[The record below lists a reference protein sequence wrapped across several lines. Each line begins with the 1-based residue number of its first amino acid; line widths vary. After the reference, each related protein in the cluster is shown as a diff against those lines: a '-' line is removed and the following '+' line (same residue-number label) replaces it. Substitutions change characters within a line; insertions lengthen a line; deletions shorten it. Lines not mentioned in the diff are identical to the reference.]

1 MLRVGL
7 TGGLATGK
15 SLVARELE
23 RLGCFLIYADKLG
36 HEVMLPGGAA
46 YQPIVDLFGPEI
58 LEPGSAPPGTI
69 NRQRLGSIVFA
80 DPTRLAQLN
89 AIVHPAVFERE
100 EALAAE
106 AAALDPHVIV
116 IIEAAILIETGR
128 YRTLDRL
135 ILTTC
140 PEEVQIERAM
150 KRDNL
155 SREEV
160 LKRIRL
166 QLPLSEKL
174 AYAHYVIDTG
184 ASKQE
189 TAARVRAVYDSLE
202 DYARTFTPE

>member
-1 MLRVGL
+1 MLRLGL

-15 SLVARELE
+15 SFVAREFE

-36 HEVMLPGGAA
+36 HDVMLPGGPA
-46 YQPIVDLFGPEI
+46 YQAIVNLFGPEI
-58 LEPGSAPPGTI
+58 LEKGSDLPRPI
-69 NRQRLGSIVFA
+69 HRQQLGSIFFSNRG
-80 DPTRLAQLN
+80 RLAQLN

-100 EALAAE
+100 EALAAD
-106 AAALDPHVIV
+106 AAARDPHAIV

-128 YRTLDRL
+128 HRTLDRL

-140 PEEVQIERAM
+140 PEEIQIERAM

-155 SREEV
+155 SRDEV
-160 LKRIRL
+160 LKRIQR

-174 AYAHYVIDTG
+174 AYADYVIDTG

-189 TAARVRAVYDSLE
+189 TVARVHAVYDSLK
-202 DYARTFTPE
+202 DYERSLTSE